1 MIFIKNGHIKTMA
14 GAEIENGCL
23 LLGDDGKIAAV
34 GADIPCPA
42 GAQVIDAQGRLVA
55 PGFVEPHSHI
65 GLREA
70 ACLWTGID
78 HNEKTDPLTP
88 QMRGIDAIN
97 PMDEYFADAVQGG
110 VTTVCAGPGSANVI
124 GGTFVAIKT
133 VGRRVDDMVVKNP
146 VAMKCAFGENPKN
159 AYGQSGKK
167 APLTR
172 MGIAALMREM
182 LFKAK
187 DYQQAKDAGK
197 EPKFDMKLEAMLP
210 VMRGEIPM
218 KVHAHR
224 ADDILTAIRIAKE
237 FDLKLTLD
245 HCTSGGEIADILGVE
260 GYPVALGPSFGSKSK
275 PELLHKSYATAA
287 KLYENGVKVSILT
300 DCPVLPQDSLA
311 MCAGL
316 AVSAG
321 LPMEAGWQ
329 AITINAAEHIGCADR
344 VGSLEVGKDADVVL
358 WDRDPLTTLGA
369 KAYMTIVN
377 GKIAYSAE

>member
-1 MIFIKNGHIKTMA
+1 MIFITNGHIKTMA
-14 GAEIENGCL
+14 GADIEKGSI
-23 LLGDDGKIAAV
+23 LLGDDGKIVAV
-34 GADIPCPA
+34 GADVACPE
-42 GAQVIDAQGRLVA
+42 GAQIIDAEGRLVA

-97 PMDEYFADAVQGG
+97 PMDEYFADAVAGG

-124 GGTFVAIKT
+124 GGTFAAIKT
-133 VGRRVDDMVVKNP
+133 VGRRVDDMIIKNP

-159 AYGQSGKK
+159 AYGQGAKK

-182 LFKAK
+182 LFKAR
-187 DYQQAKDAGK
+187 DYQEAKDAGK

-224 ADDILTAIRIAKE
+224 ADDILTAIRIGKE
-237 FDLKLTLD
+237 FGIKLTLD
-245 HCTSGGEIADILGVE
+245 HCTSGGEIADILGME
-260 GYPVALGPSFGSKSK
+260 GYPVALGPSFGCKSK
-275 PELLHKSYATAA
+275 PELADKTYATAA
-287 KLYENGVKVSILT
+287 KLHAAGVKVSILT

-321 LPMEAGWQ
+321 LPMEAGWK

-344 VGSLEVGKDADVVL
+344 VGSLEAGKDADVVL
-358 WDRDPLTTLGA
+358 WNSDPLTTLGA
-369 KAYMTIVN
+369 KAYMTIVD
-377 GKIAYSAE
+377 GKIVYTAE